1 MPSSMARATPR
12 SRSAGAARNISPPPA
27 PPPEARGGP
36 RHPVPPGPPVAT
48 GGPAAHH
55 QPTHVA
61 AAEGQRRHPQS
72 GPPEHSIFHGRLLYH
87 GPLACP
93 RAGPSVLSPSHA
105 PRSSPPPRPLPPA
118 PPPPPHDLLPAAP
131 RSP

>member
-12 SRSAGAARNISPPPA
+12 SRSAGAPRRLHPPP
-27 PPPEARGGP
+27 PPPPRPRPARAP
-36 RHPVPPGPPVAT
+36 
-48 GGPAAHH
+48 GGPAAPHP
-55 QPTHVA
+55 PTPAA